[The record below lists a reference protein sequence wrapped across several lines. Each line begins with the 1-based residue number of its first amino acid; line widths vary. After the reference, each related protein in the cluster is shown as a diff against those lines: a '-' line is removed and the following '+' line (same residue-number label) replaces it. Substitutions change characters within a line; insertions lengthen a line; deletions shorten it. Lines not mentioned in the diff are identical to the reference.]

1 VQNCKIPVHSK
12 DPIRGSSVEDL
23 ENVALAADADGL
35 RVRILLITNLNNPLG
50 TTYPAG
56 VMKSAVGWAR
66 SRNMHT
72 IVDGLYALSCHDVSI
87 FGVQG

>member
-12 DPIRGSSVEDL
+12 DPITGSSVEDL
-23 ENVALAADADGL
+23 EKVALAADTDGL
-35 RVRILLITNLNNPLG
+35 RVRILLIRNLNNPLG

-66 SRNMHT
+66 SRNMPT
-72 IVDGLYALSCHDVSI
+72 IVDGLYALSCHDVSTS
-87 FGVQG
+87 